1 MYFNDADYFLGNDL
15 HCLKQTDLTVPPA
28 MHFPVGNPVR
38 WAGLA
43 EKHGRRIFGPE
54 DNAVDELGRK
64 CHAADLMRIH
74 GIAHEDIMLVKAVEE
89 PWGIKGGNIRTAAYT

>member
-1 MYFNDADYFLGNDL
+1 
-15 HCLKQTDLTVPPA
+15 

-43 EKHGRRIFGPE
+43 EKQGRRIFGPE

-64 CHAADLMRIH
+64 YHAADLMRIH
-74 GIAHEDIMLVKAVEE
+74 GIAHEDIMLVEAVEE